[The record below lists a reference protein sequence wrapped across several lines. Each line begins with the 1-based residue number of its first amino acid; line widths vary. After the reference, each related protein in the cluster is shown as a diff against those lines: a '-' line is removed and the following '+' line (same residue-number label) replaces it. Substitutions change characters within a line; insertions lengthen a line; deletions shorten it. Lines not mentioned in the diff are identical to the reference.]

1 MENPID
7 SRIPVIAQAVEEWKQ
22 QNTEEALADKTK
34 RLLDTHSEQVV
45 MKLLGFN
52 KDRWNDGTWE
62 LDHCNGRAG
71 NSTAGVF
78 LEKAQA
84 ETIKQWLST
93 TIMPE
98 LSEPV
103 RKKLHKSVKEDFQRY
118 YERAL
123 SDLVHI
129 EANKAAKAFFDQLVS
144 ENALNKHM
152 QAMELISPTK

>member
-22 QNTEEALADKTK
+22 QNSEKALADKTK

-52 KDRWNDGTWE
+52 KDRWNDSNWE
-62 LDHCNGRAG
+62 LDHCNGRSG

-84 ETIKQWLST
+84 ETIKEWLST
-93 TIMPE
+93 VAMPK
-98 LSEPV
+98 LSELAT
-103 RKKLHKSVKEDFQRY
+103 KKLQKSIKEDFQRY

-123 SDLVHI
+123 NEWVHV
-129 EANKAAKAFFDQLVS
+129 EANKAAEDFFDKLVS
-144 ENALNKHM
+144 ESAINKHM

>member
-1 MENPID
+1 MENPLD

-52 KDRWNDGTWE
+52 KDRWHDSNWM

-78 LEKAQA
+78 LEKVQA
-84 ETIKQWLST
+84 ETIKEWLST
-93 TIMPE
+93 AVMPK
-98 LSEPV
+98 LSKPV
-103 RKKLHKSVKEDFQRY
+103 LVKLHKNLLGEFEHCYTK
-118 YERAL
+118 AL
-123 SDLVHI
+123 RELVHS

-144 ENALNKHM
+144 QNAINKHM
-152 QAMELISPTK
+152 QAMELISPTQ